1 MSPSEE
7 AEKQSPVVASS
18 ASERVASECALHCAR
33 CRCCRKSKMTISP
46 FCPPPG
52 AGGGGTRGYTQ
63 MQAAT
68 SGRHQGSAAASPCI
82 QESGEGAPLGPRG
95 AALSK
100 WMGLWSGRS
109 PHGYGPLQARAL
121 ALVTMLRPLIR
132 LMSDGECSTQQPPSL
147 CAAHEVMS
155 ACDGGS
161 SISHRHRLG
170 AVSPT
175 DWPTVATTTEV
186 PTKHR
191 SAPRLPW
198 HCSLLKGRGTSV
210 PLWKRHRQSEP
221 AASMQPNCSPHG
233 LNLSSAARL
242 VAEGAIS
249 AV

>member
-1 MSPSEE
+1 MG
-7 AEKQSPVVASS
+7 
-18 ASERVASECALHCAR
+18 
-33 CRCCRKSKMTISP
+33 CC
-46 FCPPPG
+46 
-52 AGGGGTRGYTQ
+52 
-63 MQAAT
+63 
-68 SGRHQGSAAASPCI
+68 
-82 QESGEGAPLGPRG
+82 E
-95 AALSK
+95 
-100 WMGLWSGRS
+100 
-109 PHGYGPLQARAL
+109 L

-147 CAAHEVMS
+147 CAAHEAIS

-161 SISHRHRLG
+161 STSHRHRLG

-175 DWPTVATTTEV
+175 DRPTVATTTEV

-198 HCSLLKGRGTSV
+198 HCSLLNGRGTSV

-221 AASMQPNCSPHG
+221 PSSMQPNCSPHG

>member
-1 MSPSEE
+1 MDMDMDMDMGCRREAPQLDVPVRGGGE
-7 AEKQSPVVASS
+7 AEPRGGIECERARR
-18 ASERVASECALHCAR
+18 ERVRAPLR
-33 CRCCRKSKMTISP
+33 P
-46 FCPPPG
+46 LPLLP
-52 AGGGGTRGYTQ
+52 
-63 MQAAT
+63 QAAT

-161 SISHRHRLG
+161 SMSHRHRLG